1 MNPEKS
7 HRSPNKPNRPFASC
21 VELIPLPPG
30 FIEFVDGQRLW
41 GFKHLTHFVLEANPE
56 HHAKSTVPPDQLV
69 LFYTTAVVTL
79 KGWRLEL
86 MVGPLVGGRIARV
99 HAEKHLG
106 ALIIEEPWVSE
117 IHVVRSDDKRSE
129 IPITIRRQP

>member
-1 MNPEKS
+1 MS
-7 HRSPNKPNRPFASC
+7 HKKKPQKPFGGS
-21 VELIPLPPG
+21 VELIPPQPAFTE
-30 FIEFVDGQRLW
+30 FIDSHRLW
-41 GFKHLTHFVLEANPE
+41 GFRRLIHFVLEGNPE
-56 HHAKSTVPPDQLV
+56 RHGKSTLPPDQLV

-86 MVGPLVGGRIARV
+86 MLGPLMTGRIARV

-117 IHVVRSDDKRSE
+117 IRVTPFDNPASPERKLE
-129 IPITIRRQP
+129 IPITTKNHS